1 MKSLL
6 ICVAL
11 LVAPRCLAASF
22 TDNEIKAHRARII
35 ESGAESV
42 LKQYDQRAYLF
53 QISDDEKTV
62 DVLVLFGSFSA
73 ENYEADVFLSE
84 RLKSTDGSKPRRVA
98 WTKMPS
104 HEVSRLLY
112 VVEHSDVLSLGKRVN
127 DDPLRVLVLT
137 GETIFRLV
145 AKSSGRSITVERT
158 SGDSLPLDHV
168 FGFVNSSIVRR
179 LSVRE
184 H

>member
-1 MKSLL
+1 MKALL

-11 LVAPRCLAASF
+11 VVAPSYLAASL
-22 TDNEIKAHRARII
+22 TDSEVKTYRARII

-42 LKQYDQRAYLF
+42 LKQHDQRAYLF
-53 QISDDEKTV
+53 QISDDEKNV

-84 RLKSTDGSKPRRVA
+84 RMKQAGSAPRRVA
-98 WTKMPS
+98 WTKMQS

-112 VVEHSDVLSLGKRVN
+112 VIEHSDVLSLGKRVN
-127 DDPLRVLVLT
+127 DDPLRILVLT
-137 GETIFRLV
+137 GETVFRLV
-145 AKSSGRSITVERT
+145 AKTPGRNITVERE
-158 SGDSLPLDHV
+158 SGDSLPMDHV